1 MFGLVFDV
9 DGVLGDTEG
18 LSVIATTR
26 MYEALY
32 GLKVQPEDFIPF
44 IGTGAERYCIGPAEK
59 YGVAIDVAEAVETR
73 HKYFMELLAD
83 DPDISF
89 PGIHPLIQA
98 AHDAP
103 DWKLAI
109 ATSSPGK
116 KSAETLKSSRVNTN
130 LFDAWIHGDMIA
142 HKKPHPEIYLRAA
155 EEIGLDPAQCVAV
168 EDAITGIASA
178 KAAGMKVL
186 AVTNS
191 FSADQLADA
200 DFIVDTLESV
210 SLDTVRA
217 LLDHA

>member
-1 MFGLVFDV
+1 MFGLIFDV
-9 DGVLGDTEG
+9 DGILGDTEG

-26 MYEALY
+26 MYETLY
-32 GLKVQPEDFIPF
+32 GLKVQPEDFVPF

-59 YGVAIDVAEAVETR
+59 YGVTIDVAEAVETR
-73 HKYFMELLAD
+73 HGYFMELLAE

-89 PGIHPLIQA
+89 PGIHVLIQA

-116 KSAETLKSSRVNTN
+116 KSAETLKSSRVNPD
-130 LFDAWIHGDMIA
+130 LFDAWIHGDMIT

-155 EEIGLDPAQCVAV
+155 KEIGLDPAQCVAV

-191 FSADQLADA
+191 FSPEELREADL
-200 DFIVDTLESV
+200 IVESLEEVTLEMA
-210 SLDTVRA
+210 RA
-217 LLDHA
+217 LLDHG